1 MISLFVQNHMGPHTL
16 CTHVYSSQ
24 KQVLFLSNAVRCSQT
39 TSRLVKALMWEDSLT
54 CASTSRHIYLSVC
67 MYACYR
73 GGCCKAASKYLE
85 EFKNYTHVVLNHLII
100 LWDQISL
107 SEWFLYKWL
116 IPFPRSFPNTVRLR
130 QMKYIRRKN
139 IHMTVLTHWPSNLWP
154 PAGSSLRSR
163 LPWPHPNLIPGVSI
177 QPSCWPQA
185 FPAAE
190 RLISCL

>member
-1 MISLFVQNHMGPHTL
+1 MQPNYL
-16 CTHVYSSQ
+16 
-24 KQVLFLSNAVRCSQT
+24 QT
-39 TSRLVKALMWEDSLT
+39 CK
-54 CASTSRHIYLSVC
+54 STDVGGFTNMCIHIKTFTFYLSVC
-67 MYACYR
+67 MYACYT

-107 SEWFLYKWL
+107 SEWYLYKWL

-139 IHMTVLTHWPSNLWP
+139 IHTTVLTHWPSNLWP